1 MSKVYFDVD
10 AYTARLI
17 GRENVSRLEGAVS
30 ELVKNTY
37 DADANCCILYY
48 ENSTQ
53 TLYLADNG
61 CGMTSDIIKKHW
73 MTIGNSSKKKTYLSK
88 KGRIQTGA
96 KGIGRFALD
105 RIGDRCTMYTKSST
119 ETLEW
124 SVDWSNFRDGT
135 PLTSVEANLEPVS
148 YTAAEFVVDA
158 VNLDFQR
165 FIQEKCQ
172 ENCTIFRICP
182 VRDHWNEKQ
191 IKKMRGNLS
200 TLIPQ
205 EISEIFNIYFFEE
218 FTKTE
223 DARLIPEVS
232 DSSCDYKL
240 SFEVVGDKVHV
251 AISRNEFD
259 FKSKR
264 EIIIEE
270 ADFTAEDKEYFCG
283 RDIIYE
289 LSFRTF
295 MSSRKVVIENTIG
308 DFSGVFLFSK
318 RLQQGAEKEKYFYK
332 SGNQAELP
340 WKGVRIYRDN
350 FRVRPYGD
358 PDSSAYDWLL
368 LSNRKAKSPAAPSHT
383 DGKWRVAADQICGT
397 VLISRTNITLPDQ
410 ANREGF
416 VETPEFSVLKNF
428 LLAVIQLFESDRQ
441 YVFKKLNAYYEKTHP
456 TQQFETEITQK
467 AAFVEAQK
475 KQDGN
480 TLSQN
485 AALGVQTTVEAS
497 KAQAVIDQRDAQIRS
512 LENENQLLRA
522 LATIGIITNT
532 YVHEIRGSTNTL
544 GLKIVM
550 AKEELE
556 YDKNIEGALKYIDE
570 AITCQQS
577 FGSWFKVTI
586 ESVKKDRR
594 TMKDVNLPQLLEN
607 LKASWEDTCPDTEI
621 SVECDPITFRCFPY
635 EIESIVNNLVANS
648 TSAFKSVN
656 QVERK
661 IHIKVCQRDNF
672 IDIFYQDNGP
682 GLSTKYKK
690 NPDLIMDAME
700 TDKMD
705 ADGEIIGTGMG
716 MWIIGKTVRDYK
728 GTIDLSENI
737 DAEVGFH
744 VTISLKGRR

>member
-1 MSKVYFDVD
+1 ME
-10 AYTARLI
+10 TA
-17 GRENVSRLEGAVS
+17 
-30 ELVKNTY
+30 
-37 DADANCCILYY
+37 
-48 ENSTQ
+48 
-53 TLYLADNG
+53 
-61 CGMTSDIIKKHW
+61 
-73 MTIGNSSKKKTYLSK
+73 
-88 KGRIQTGA
+88 
-96 KGIGRFALD
+96 
-105 RIGDRCTMYTKSST
+105 
-119 ETLEW
+119 
-124 SVDWSNFRDGT
+124 
-135 PLTSVEANLEPVS
+135 
-148 YTAAEFVVDA
+148 
-158 VNLDFQR
+158 
-165 FIQEKCQ
+165 
-172 ENCTIFRICP
+172 
-182 VRDHWNEKQ
+182 
-191 IKKMRGNLS
+191 
-200 TLIPQ
+200 
-205 EISEIFNIYFFEE
+205 
-218 FTKTE
+218 
-223 DARLIPEVS
+223 
-232 DSSCDYKL
+232 
-240 SFEVVGDKVHV
+240 
-251 AISRNEFD
+251 
-259 FKSKR
+259 
-264 EIIIEE
+264 
-270 ADFTAEDKEYFCG
+270 
-283 RDIIYE
+283 
-289 LSFRTF
+289 
-295 MSSRKVVIENTIG
+295 
-308 DFSGVFLFSK
+308 
-318 RLQQGAEKEKYFYK
+318 
-332 SGNQAELP
+332 
-340 WKGVRIYRDN
+340 
-350 FRVRPYGD
+350 
-358 PDSSAYDWLL
+358 
-368 LSNRKAKSPAAPSHT
+368 
-383 DGKWRVAADQICGT
+383 
-397 VLISRTNITLPDQ
+397 
-410 ANREGF
+410 
-416 VETPEFSVLKNF
+416 EFSVLKNF

-635 EIESIVNNLVANS
+635 EIESMVNNLVANS

-672 IDIFYQDNGP
+672 IDIFYQDNGT

-744 VTISLKGRR
+744 VTMSLKGRR

>member
-37 DADANCCILYY
+37 DADASCCILYY

-105 RIGDRCTMYTKSST
+105 RIGDRCTMYTKSAT

-135 PLTSVEANLEPVS
+135 PLTSVEANLETVS

-165 FIQEKCQ
+165 FIQEKFQ

-182 VRDHWNEKQ
+182 VRDQWNEKQ

-264 EIIIEE
+264 EIVIEE
-270 ADFTAEDKEYFCG
+270 AGFTAADKEYFCG

-289 LSFRTF
+289 LSFRDF

-332 SGNQAELP
+332 SGNQADLP

-383 DGKWRVAADQICGT
+383 AGKWRVAADQICGT

-635 EIESIVNNLVANS
+635 EIESMVNNLVANS

-744 VTISLKGRR
+744 VTMSLKGRR

>member
-37 DADANCCILYY
+37 DADASCCILYY

-105 RIGDRCTMYTKSST
+105 RIGDRCTMYTKSAT

-135 PLTSVEANLEPVS
+135 PLTSVEANLETVS

-165 FIQEKCQ
+165 FIQEKFQ

-182 VRDHWNEKQ
+182 VRDQWNEKQ

-264 EIIIEE
+264 EIVIEE
-270 ADFTAEDKEYFCG
+270 AGFTAADKEYFCG

-289 LSFRTF
+289 LSFRDF

-332 SGNQAELP
+332 SGNQADLP

-383 DGKWRVAADQICGT
+383 AGKWRVAADQICGT

-550 AKEELE
+550 AKEERE

-635 EIESIVNNLVANS
+635 EIESMVNNLVANS

-744 VTISLKGRR
+744 VTMSLKGRR